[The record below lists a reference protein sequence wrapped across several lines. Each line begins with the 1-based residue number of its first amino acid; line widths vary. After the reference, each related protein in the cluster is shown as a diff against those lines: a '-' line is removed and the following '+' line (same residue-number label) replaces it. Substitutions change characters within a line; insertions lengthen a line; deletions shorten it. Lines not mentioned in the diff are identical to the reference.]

1 MWCVPELDDEYIERM
16 EDVLELLAR
25 PLNPHEPVIALDERP
40 VQLLDAARPGRRG
53 APGKVAHRDYEYV
66 RRGTAN
72 IFCIVEMLA
81 GRHLTHATKNR
92 KRASFARAVKRIAD
106 AYPHATRIHL
116 IMDNLNTH
124 CKKSLTETFGEREGE
139 RIWRRFSVHHTPKH
153 ASWLNPA
160 ETEVALWSRQCL
172 GRRRIGTLADLRTQ
186 TRCWNAQANRRKLK
200 IVWRFDTVDARRVFR
215 YGQGTTSRSQH

>member
-1 MWCVPELDDEYIERM
+1 MWCVPKLDDEYIARM
-16 EDVLELLAR
+16 EDVLELLAQ
-25 PLNPHEPVIALDERP
+25 PLDPDEPVVALDERP
-40 VQLLDAARPGRRG
+40 VQLLDCSRSGRPA

-66 RRGTAN
+66 RRGNAN

-92 KRASFARAVKRIAD
+92 KKGQFARAIRRISD
-106 AYPHATRIHL
+106 AYPEARSIHL

-124 CKKSLTETFGEREGE
+124 REQALIETFGPVEGA
-139 RIWRRFSVHHTPKH
+139 RIWSRFRVHYTPKH

-172 GRRRIGTLADLRTQ
+172 GRRRVGTLTELRKR
-186 TRCWNAQANRRKLK
+186 TRLWNADANRRKRK
-200 IVWRFDTVDARRVFR
+200 IIWRFDTVDARRVFH
-215 YGQGTTSRSQH
+215 YGKSTTSRS